1 VHADGAVYAA
11 GDLVEHVFVD
21 DAILIGKQY
30 IFDYTPEG
38 AFVMNSTVLVSVNS
52 NSKDMMGHVMLF
64 PVDWYT
70 SSCKG
75 PVDLMQLLP
84 QPAWSLTVLVTLAL
98 GFIPLGTLAKHAC
111 SVPAFVRLDTA
122 CTATALAMVGPLTL
136 CLARSALV
144 HWPPGKEDLQ
154 GPADLHAWIP
164 RCTDAHMHTCTDFV
178 IHV

>member
-1 VHADGAVYAA
+1 M
-11 GDLVEHVFVD
+11 
-21 DAILIGKQY
+21 
-30 IFDYTPEG
+30 PEG
-38 AFVMNSTVLVSVNS
+38 AFVMSSTVLVSVNS